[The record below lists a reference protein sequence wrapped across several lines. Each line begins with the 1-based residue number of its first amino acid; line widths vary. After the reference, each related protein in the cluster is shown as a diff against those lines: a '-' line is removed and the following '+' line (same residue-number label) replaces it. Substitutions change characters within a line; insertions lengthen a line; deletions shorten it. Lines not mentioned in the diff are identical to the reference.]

1 MGNLVWKRVDGKFKM
16 RLGEIPLTTMDF
28 SSAHAEIFDTAL
40 NQIEQYNAKLQETQ
54 SRESSL
60 MNDLTESRNQMIQL
74 REDKDNF
81 EEKLFDAFLPILN
94 SKKDEIRR
102 LKRKAG
108 ELPGY
113 QDDTSE
119 DECLSE
125 KEGALKTNEKS
136 SRTPVECFQE
146 STRKVAEKIDHK
158 PQHAM
163 SDSDDDDINS
173 FNPDEPKCDSQ
184 DFLDM
189 SPTLL

>member
-1 MGNLVWKRVDGKFKM
+1 MQIKEKSSKRAGSDFEVWVRQTFQESSKNFSFAITPEGKFGMGNLVWKRVDGKFKM

-40 NQIEQYNAKLQETQ
+40 NQIEQYTAKLQETQ

-102 LKRKAG
+102 LKRKV
-108 ELPGY
+108 
-113 QDDTSE
+113 S
-119 DECLSE
+119 
-125 KEGALKTNEKS
+125 
-136 SRTPVECFQE
+136 
-146 STRKVAEKIDHK
+146 
-158 PQHAM
+158 
-163 SDSDDDDINS
+163 
-173 FNPDEPKCDSQ
+173 
-184 DFLDM
+184 
-189 SPTLL
+189 

>member
-1 MGNLVWKRVDGKFKM
+1 M
-16 RLGEIPLTTMDF
+16 
-28 SSAHAEIFDTAL
+28 
-40 NQIEQYNAKLQETQ
+40 
-54 SRESSL
+54 
-60 MNDLTESRNQMIQL
+60 
-74 REDKDNF
+74 
-81 EEKLFDAFLPILN
+81 
-94 SKKDEIRR
+94 
-102 LKRKAG
+102 
-108 ELPGY
+108 
-113 QDDTSE
+113 
-119 DECLSE
+119 SE